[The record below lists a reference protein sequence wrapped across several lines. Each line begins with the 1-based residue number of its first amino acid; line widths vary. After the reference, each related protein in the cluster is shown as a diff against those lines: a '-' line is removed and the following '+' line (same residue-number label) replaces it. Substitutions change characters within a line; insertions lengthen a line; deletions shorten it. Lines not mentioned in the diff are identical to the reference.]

1 MKKKMNKHLQVS
13 DFRTFS
19 SLDLSA
25 IIRNKYPRMSMF
37 MVDRTD
43 ENIEYES
50 VSFIYATDILAR
62 LNVILTDKDL
72 IDEVFEAS
80 TECNI
85 SRVYDDGGDC
95 IRDYVREVFLARLSV
110 IFHEWNERNAVL
122 KIAGIMK

>member
-1 MKKKMNKHLQVS
+1 
-13 DFRTFS
+13 
-19 SLDLSA
+19 
-25 IIRNKYPRMSMF
+25 
-37 MVDRTD
+37 MVNRTD
-43 ENIEYES
+43 ENVEYES

-85 SRVYDDGGDC
+85 SRVYDDSGC
-95 IRDYVREVFLARLSV
+95 IRDYVREVFIARLSV
-110 IFHEWNERNAVL
+110 IFHQWNERNAVL

>member
-1 MKKKMNKHLQVS
+1 MKKKMNYRLYVS

-37 MVDRTD
+37 MVNRTD

-62 LNVILTDKDL
+62 LNVILTDSDL

-85 SRVYDDGGDC
+85 SRVVDDSGEC
-95 IRDYVREVFLARLSV
+95 IRHYVREAFLARLSI
-110 IFHEWNERNAVL
+110 IFHQWNESNAVL

>member
-1 MKKKMNKHLQVS
+1 MKRKMNYRLNVS

-37 MVDRTD
+37 MVNRTD

-50 VSFIYATDILAR
+50 VSFIYATDILSR

-85 SRVYDDGGDC
+85 SRVVDDSGEC
-95 IRDYVREVFLARLSV
+95 IRHYVREAFLARLSI
-110 IFHEWNERNAVL
+110 IFHQWNESNAVL

>member
-1 MKKKMNKHLQVS
+1 
-13 DFRTFS
+13 
-19 SLDLSA
+19 
-25 IIRNKYPRMSMF
+25 
-37 MVDRTD
+37 MVNRTD

-50 VSFIYATDILAR
+50 VSFIYATDILSR

-85 SRVYDDGGDC
+85 SRVVDDSGEC
-95 IRDYVREVFLARLSV
+95 IRHYVREAFLARLSI
-110 IFHEWNERNAVL
+110 IFHQWNESNAVL